1 MLPIAGE
8 GRLFSGGLLGTSLV
22 AVTKH
27 LTKATYEGRLYFSP
41 QLGSV
46 AHHGGEVIV
55 AGQEV
60 S

>member
-55 AGQEV
+55 AG
-60 S
+60 